1 MIARIA
7 ASLAVTAAAVILLSG
22 LAIFASVR
30 FFGLTLAGAVSLYFV
45 IWWTALFAVLPFGI
59 RCQAEEGEVA
69 AGTDPGAPAAPRLR
83 EKAMWT
89 TLIAGIVLVLTALV
103 LPLAG

>member
-7 ASLAVTAAAVILLSG
+7 ASLAATAAAVILLSG

-30 FFGLTLAGAVSLYFV
+30 LFGLTLAGALSLYFV

-59 RCQAEEGEVA
+59 RSQHEDGPVTP
-69 AGTDPGAPAAPRLR
+69 GTDPGAPALPRLR
-83 EKAMWT
+83 EKAVWT
-89 TLIAGIVLVLTALV
+89 TLVWPGRCSSR
-103 LPLAG
+103 PPCCCR